1 MFARR
6 SLSIKRLGLPSWA
19 LVLFLCFCLPLAS
32 HAVQVTLAWD
42 ANDAA
47 PDGYRLF
54 QRTEGGTYN
63 YNAPVW
69 NGAGTSA
76 TVDNLA
82 ENTTYHFVVR
92 AFMGTNESGDS
103 NEVEY
108 RYEPPTPVT
117 YTISAS
123 AGANG
128 AISPSGSTSVA
139 HGGSQSYTIT
149 PATGYRIAYVV
160 VNGSSVG
167 AVSTYTFGN
176 VTADQSIS
184 AYFTR
189 LNYTISASAGANGAI
204 SPSGSTSVAHG
215 GSQSYT
221 ITPAT
226 GYRIADVQ
234 VNGTSVGALSSYT
247 FSNVTAD
254 QSISA
259 SFTLLSY
266 TISASAGANGA
277 LSPSGSTSVAHG
289 GSQSYTIT
297 PATGYRI
304 ADVQVNGTSV
314 GALSSYTFSNVT
326 ADQSINASFALNSYT
341 ISAVAGENG
350 TVSPSGSTSVLHGSG
365 QTYTISADEGY
376 RIDDVRVNGSSV
388 GAVFSYTFSNVTAHQ
403 TLEAW
408 FSSNNLPPV
417 ADAGPDQ
424 TVDEAE
430 WVTLSGLNSHDP
442 DDGIADFRWRQIQG
456 PTVALSDPND
466 AEPHFQSPDV
476 SVNGASLVFE
486 LTVTDHSGAKAMD
499 TCIVNVIW
507 VNVPPTAQAGADQTV
522 YTGDRVVLD
531 GTNSVD
537 PDDGIA
543 GYFWT
548 QTGGP
553 TVALSDPQAA
563 QPYFDA
569 PDAGMNGTS
578 LRFELTVVD
587 HGGLQASD
595 DCVVT
600 VAWVNQRPTADA
612 GPDQQVPEGAEVIL
626 DGSNSIDPDDG
637 IATYRWRQVGGSP
650 VTLTNAGGAR
660 AAFVAPFVAPE
671 GATLVFQLTVT
682 DHEGLQHDDQ
692 CMVNVLWENRPP
704 VASAG
709 GDQTVDEGSWVQL
722 DGSGSSDPDDG
733 IAAYQWSQASGPKVA
748 LSDARDA
755 RPSFKAPDVGP
766 EGASLGFTLTVT
778 DYSGLKNSDTCVVNV
793 SWLNQPPLADAGGDH
808 LALVGDTVTLDGSA
822 SRDND
827 DGIATYRWGQVSGPP
842 VALSAG
848 NQAVATFT
856 VPETAADSVLVF
868 ELTVTDHGG
877 LQGTDRSTVD
887 VPYAAGAPADTTP
900 PEVAITSPSSSFI
913 FVSRSTVSLQGIAS
927 DDTQVQRVEWHN
939 DRGGSG
945 AAKGTDQWRI
955 DNIRLARWF
964 NTITV
969 TAYDAAGNQS
979 STHLVI
985 FASYWW

>member
-1 MFARR
+1 MFAGR
-6 SLSIKRLGLPSWA
+6 SFSTKRLGLPLWA
-19 LVLFLCFCLPLAS
+19 LVLFLCFCLPLTS
-32 HAVQVTLAWD
+32 HAFQVTLAWD
-42 ANDAA
+42 ANDPA

-63 YNAPVW
+63 YNTPVW

-76 TVDNLA
+76 TVDQLA

-92 AFMGTNESGDS
+92 AFMGDNESGNS
-103 NEVEY
+103 NEVVY
-108 RYEPPTPVT
+108 RYEPPAPVVH
-117 YTISAS
+117 TISAS

-167 AVSTYTFGN
+167 AVSNYTFSN
-176 VTADQSIS
+176 VTANQSIS
-184 AYFTR
+184 ASFTR
-189 LNYTISASAGANGAI
+189 LSYTISASAGANGAI

-226 GYRIADVQ
+226 GYRIADVR
-234 VNGTSVGALSSYT
+234 VNGSSVGAVSNYT
-247 FSNVTAD
+247 FSNVTAN

-259 SFTLLSY
+259 SF
-266 TISASAGANGA
+266 A
-277 LSPSGSTSVAHG
+277 
-289 GSQSYTIT
+289 Q
-297 PATGYRI
+297 
-304 ADVQVNGTSV
+304 
-314 GALSSYTFSNVT
+314 
-326 ADQSINASFALNSYT
+326 NSYT
-341 ISAVAGENG
+341 VSVVAGENG
-350 TVSPSGSTSVLHGSG
+350 TVSPSGTTSVMHGAG
-365 QTYTISADEGY
+365 QTFTITADDGY
-376 RIDDVRVNGSSV
+376 RIDDVRVNGNSV
-388 GAVFSYTFSNVTAHQ
+388 GAVSSYTFSNVTAHQ

-408 FSSNNLPPV
+408 FSRSNLPPV

-424 TVDEAE
+424 TVEEAE
-430 WVTLSGLNSHDP
+430 WVTISGLNSHDA

-456 PTVALSDPND
+456 PTVALSDPD
-466 AEPHFQSPDV
+466 SAEPDFQAPDV
-476 SVNGASLVFE
+476 GVHGASLVFE
-486 LTVTDHSGAKAMD
+486 LTVTDNSGAKAVD

-507 VNVPPTAQAGADQTV
+507 VNAPPTAQAGADQTV
-522 YTGDRVVLD
+522 YAGDRVVLD

-543 GYFWT
+543 GYFWS

-553 TVALSDPQAA
+553 AVTLSDPQAA

-578 LRFELTVVD
+578 LRFELRVVD

-612 GPDQQVPEGAEVIL
+612 GPDQQVPEGAEVVL
-626 DGSNSIDPDDG
+626 DGSNSTDPDDG
-637 IATYRWRQVGGSP
+637 IATYRWRQVSGTP
-650 VTLTNAGGAR
+650 VTLSDAGAAR
-660 AAFVAPFVAPE
+660 AAFVAPLVHPE
-671 GATLVFQLTVT
+671 GATLVFRLTVT
-682 DHEGLQHDDQ
+682 DHDGLQHDDQ
-692 CMVNVLWENRPP
+692 CMVNVLWENRSP

-722 DGSGSSDPDDG
+722 DGTGSSDPDDG
-733 IAAYQWSQASGPKVA
+733 IAAYQWSQTSGPKVN

-755 RPSFKAPDVGP
+755 RPTFKAPDVGP
-766 EGASLGFTLTVT
+766 EGASLGFALTVT

-793 SWLNQPPLADAGGDH
+793 SWRNQPPVADAGGDQ
-808 LALVGDTVTLDGSA
+808 LILVGDAVTLDGSA

-827 DGIATYRWGQVSGPP
+827 DGIASYRWRQVSGPP
-842 VALSAG
+842 VALSG
-848 NQAVATFT
+848 SRQAVATFT

-877 LQGTDRSTVD
+877 LQGTDRCMVD

-900 PEVAITSPSSSFI
+900 PEVTITSPSSSF
-913 FVSRSTVSLQGIAS
+913 VLLSRSTVSLQGIAG
-927 DDTQVQRVEWHN
+927 DDTQVQRVEWRN

-945 AAKGTDQWRI
+945 TATGTDQWRI
-955 DNIRLARWF
+955 DNVRLARWF

-969 TAYDAAGNQS
+969 TAYDTAGNQS
-979 STHLVI
+979 STQMLI